1 MNSVYSYEIV
11 DKDINEEFEFKM
23 EIRHCLVCERPM
35 FINTLVKEENEKIL
49 CNVCSKIHYKI
60 LQQKLWNKYNIEK

>member
-11 DKDINEEFEFKM
+11 SEEINEEFEFKM
-23 EIRHCLVCERPM
+23 EIRHCLVCERPL

-49 CNVCSKIHYKI
+49 CNYCYKI
-60 LQQKLWNKYNIEK
+60 YHWKLGDNLKQKIYRKK